1 MCHCGRRNAGA
12 SPHKKVAQY
21 SSVVAAFFKE
31 SLHNANV
38 DWNEVFMMRHLSD
51 CSALLFDGSHADA
64 FSRLFVGGQHS
75 WCVTATDGVAA
86 LHQALSDIDDA
97 TRKGA
102 HVVLSMS
109 YDTWCAFSVGEGLVL
124 PKKPH
129 IHDTPWLQAIQ
140 FDAPV
145 QLSRSEALD
154 WLRGQANLATTHLC
168 PVKSLVNETTFI
180 DHINTIRSL
189 ITAGDTYQ
197 VNYTFPL
204 TCELISDTADDAAL
218 AAVYHQLAQDL
229 RIPYGAFLMLPH
241 SSVLSFSPE
250 LFVEMTPSELTCR
263 PMKGTAAV
271 TDNDIENTRRAALLA
286 ADPKNRAE
294 NLMIVDLM
302 RNDLS
307 HLPQTDRVTVPK
319 LFDVKRYGTVL
330 QMTSTVKAHLTSQP
344 SLPELFNALF
354 PCGSITGA
362 PKRRTIEIINA
373 LESHQRGVYC
383 GVIGH
388 IEPAGNHEVNAT
400 FAVPIRTI
408 ETSVSPI
415 IDSAHLAH
423 WPLRLSVGAGITFDS
438 SPQDEWQESWLKAKF
453 FTNHTQT
460 FELIETM
467 CVKPLIHIPLFEAH
481 MARLC
486 HSAQRLGWLAPDI
499 DQIRQQI
506 HQAINDTQCPHEPF
520 LRLRLSLTANG
531 QTQISLTTPEVIT
544 EPVHFSL
551 AKSQTLSNNPLLS
564 LKTSA
569 RALYDHALSQAK
581 SDGFFDLIFMNE
593 KGQITEGA
601 RSNLF
606 IKKED
611 VWYTPPL
618 DCGVLPGIQRAQLLY
633 KLKAQEKL
641 LTMEDLRE
649 AEQLILCNALYGP
662 LNAIFIMD

>member
-1 MCHCGRRNAGA
+1 
-12 SPHKKVAQY
+12 
-21 SSVVAAFFKE
+21 
-31 SLHNANV
+31 
-38 DWNEVFMMRHLSD
+38 MRQLSE
-51 CSALLFDGSHADA
+51 CSTLLFDGSHADA
-64 FSRLFVGGQHS
+64 ISRLFVGGQLF
-75 WCVTATDGVAA
+75 WCVTATDGVTA
-86 LHQALSDIDDA
+86 LHKALKDIDDA

-102 HVVLSMS
+102 HVVLSLS
-109 YDTWCAFSVGEGLVL
+109 YDAWRAFSVADGLSL
-124 PKKPH
+124 TEKPH

-140 FDAPV
+140 FDAPTKLTRSDA
-145 QLSRSEALD
+145 LS
-154 WLRGQANLATTHLC
+154 WLQTQADSATTHLC
-168 PVKSLVNETTFI
+168 PAQSLVNETTFI
-180 DHINTIRSL
+180 EHINTIRSL
-189 ITAGDTYQ
+189 IAAGDTYQ

-204 TCELISDTADDAAL
+204 TSELISDTADDAAL
-218 AAVYHQLAQDL
+218 AALYHQLAQKL
-229 RIPYGAFLMLPH
+229 RIPYGAFLMLPN

-250 LFVEMTPSELTCR
+250 LFVEMTPTALTCR

-271 TDNDIENTRRAALLA
+271 ANNDVENTRRAALLA

-307 HLPQTDRVTVPK
+307 HLPQTNRVTVPK

-330 QMTSTVKAHLTSQP
+330 QMTSTIKAHLTSQP
-344 SLPELFNALF
+344 SLSELFDALF

-388 IEPAGNHEVNAT
+388 IEPAGNRQVNAT

-408 ETSVSPI
+408 ETSVNPI

-438 SPQDEWQESWLKAKF
+438 NPQDEWQESWLKAKF
-453 FTNHTQT
+453 FTSHTQT

-467 CVKPLIHIPLFEAH
+467 RIEPSISIPLFAAH
-481 MARLC
+481 MTRLS
-486 HSAQRLGWLAPDI
+486 HSAQRLGWSTPDVDKI
-499 DQIRQQI
+499 QQQI
-506 HQAINDTQCPHEPF
+506 HQAVINTECPHEPF
-520 LRLRLSLTANG
+520 LRLRLSLTADG
-531 QTQISLTTPEVIT
+531 KTHISLTTPELIT

-551 AKSQTLSNNPLLS
+551 AKPHTQSNNPLLS

-569 RALYDHALSQAK
+569 RALYNQALSQAQL
-581 SDGFFDLIFMNE
+581 DGLFDLVFLNE

-606 IKKED
+606 IKKQD
-611 VWYTPPL
+611 AWYTPSL
-618 DCGVLPGIQRAQLLY
+618 DCGVLPGVQRAQLLC
-633 KLKAQEKL
+633 KLKAQEKT
-641 LTMEDLRE
+641 LTVEDLRE

-662 LNAIFIMD
+662 LKAVFIMN